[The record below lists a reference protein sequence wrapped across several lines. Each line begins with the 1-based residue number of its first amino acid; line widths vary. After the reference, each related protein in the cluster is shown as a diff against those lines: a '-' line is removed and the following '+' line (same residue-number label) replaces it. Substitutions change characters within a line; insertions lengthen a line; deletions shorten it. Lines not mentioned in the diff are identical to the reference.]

1 MRRVTSDDYLG
12 INEGN
17 LCIKGRFGHEFIHSP
32 ERIKTPLIRKN
43 GELSPTSW
51 DEAIEYVA
59 KKIPANYKRTRG
71 TAIGGIGSEKCTNED
86 NYLFQK
92 FCRSVLG
99 TNNIDNMA
107 NIKSPALNGLI
118 YESVINGMTSA
129 SLKEIEHAN
138 TLFFIGADMT
148 EAHPVA
154 GNMARKA
161 IRLNN
166 ANLIIANER
175 GVQFNSI
182 ARNDIRLKYAL
193 GSQII
198 LINALI
204 KVIIDEKLVDLKR

>member
-1 MRRVTSDDYLG
+1 M
-12 INEGN
+12 
-17 LCIKGRFGHEFIHSP
+17 
-32 ERIKTPLIRKN
+32 
-43 GELSPTSW
+43 
-51 DEAIEYVA
+51 
-59 KKIPANYKRTRG
+59 
-71 TAIGGIGSEKCTNED
+71 
-86 NYLFQK
+86 
-92 FCRSVLG
+92 G

-107 NIKSPALNGLI
+107 NIKSPALNGLM
-118 YESVINGMTSA
+118 YEAVINGMTSA

-154 GNMARKA
+154 GSMARKA

-182 ARNDIRLKYAL
+182 AKNDIRLQYAL

-204 KVIIDEKLVDLKR
+204 KVIIVEKLVDLKR